1 MLTNKWF
8 IAVVVTL
15 LVGAVGYNVWYF
27 FLAEDEPRPAA
38 ERVAGSS
45 SATAGGTAGGAAE
58 GGGPS
63 GTAAGDT
70 APGDGAASL
79 AAALA
84 SGRPALRGERELPA
98 VLEGRPGPGD
108 WGRDPLSRVSTA
120 GGGESRP
127 RPASPPPGWVVTAI
141 VTGEGRR
148 AAVIAGEV
156 YREGDRLDGGTVVE
170 IRTREVVVRWR
181 GRLVTLPLK
190 PR

>member
-27 FLAEDEPRPAA
+27 FLSEDEPRPAA
-38 ERVAGSS
+38 ERVAGSTA
-45 SATAGGTAGGAAE
+45 ATGGTGGGAAE
-58 GGGPS
+58 GGGPP
-63 GTAAGDT
+63 GTAGRDT
-70 APGDGAASL
+70 APGGGASSL

-84 SGRPALRGERELPA
+84 NGRPALRGERELPA

-120 GGGESRP
+120 EGGGEPRP

-148 AAVIAGEV
+148 AAVIDGEV
-156 YREGDRLDGGTVVE
+156 YREGDRLDGGTVAE
-170 IRTREVVVRWR
+170 IRVREVVVRWR

-190 PR
+190 SR